1 MGCTG
6 FSSGGICS
14 NEFAYIVLSC
24 LVPHFFGF
32 IEYNLLEQTA
42 DGKDWLVSMECF
54 WRPHG
59 PTYRFIWT
67 VLYTGT
73 GYAAYLVLVTAGG
86 WHAGTE
92 ICMNMWLLMTLNNM
106 HWGHLMFKVR
116 RLELCMANRT
126 VALFLTLFT
135 ARLFYCHSRQAAY
148 FMYGYFMWV
157 ALSWAHN
164 YDLWKKNPLHRWKW
178 KTRISEIPRGRKK
191 KNTKKH
197 ASLRTKK
204 KGYICI
210 SLHLREKML
219 KFTYVLRSIYYKCT
233 IQTKLHDMR
242 SSTLYTGYIF
252 MYICCFFYFRS
263 CT

>member
-1 MGCTG
+1 
-6 FSSGGICS
+6 
-14 NEFAYIVLSC
+14 
-24 LVPHFFGF
+24 
-32 IEYNLLEQTA
+32 
-42 DGKDWLVSMECF
+42 
-54 WRPHG
+54 
-59 PTYRFIWT
+59 
-67 VLYTGT
+67 
-73 GYAAYLVLVTAGG
+73 
-86 WHAGTE
+86 
-92 ICMNMWLLMTLNNM
+92 
-106 HWGHLMFKVR
+106 
-116 RLELCMANRT
+116 
-126 VALFLTLFT
+126 
-135 ARLFYCHSRQAAY
+135 
-148 FMYGYFMWV
+148 MWV

-191 KNTKKH
+191 EHKKH

-252 MYICCFFYFRS
+252 MYICCFFYIFVHVRKS
-263 CT
+263 RDLITPAWAGTYGLCKRRNICCKLHFSLFLVFSFQRAPPFYTQQRFKKKKSNRCTKITCTVKTTWKENYNLANDLKHD